1 MNLFSPSSYNFPY
14 VYKIKIKI
22 KKTYFIVHAFVKTD
36 GSHVEAKICE
46 IFINR
51 YQDIIHYGYCKVNL
65 LIEDCYY
72 RVLLILKRF
81 IMYELKLI

>member
-1 MNLFSPSSYNFPY
+1 MFIRLRLRL
-14 VYKIKIKI
+14 

-65 LIEDCYY
+65 LVYRRLLLPSFTYIETFYY
-72 RVLLILKRF
+72 V
-81 IMYELKLI
+81 

>member
-14 VYKIKIKI
+14 VYLRL
-22 KKTYFIVHAFVKTD
+22 KKTYFIFHAFVKTD

-51 YQDIIHYGYCKVNL
+51 YTLWILQSKFTGLKKIAIT
-65 LIEDCYY
+65 EYY
-72 RVLLILKRF
+72 LYRNVLLY
-81 IMYELKLI
+81 MN